1 MSETEKTKKPAA
13 KKAAAPKADASTK
26 VKAKAE
32 SKAPVVK
39 KAAPKASTSSDVKA
53 PEKSQKNTATR
64 VVKKEELEK
73 KPAVQARKPI
83 QAEEAISGIASD
95 ITLSDLKAAL
105 KQKNKEADAIKQQNT
120 PSREKQVD
128 ALGRSYA
135 TGKRKDA
142 IARVWI
148 KPGRGRV
155 IVNGKEEDI
164 YFKRAVLRMMI
175 HQPFK
180 IAERVGQY
188 DVQCTIAGGG
198 LSGQAGALRH
208 GISRALVAYEPELRT
223 SLKSAGFLTRDS
235 RTVERKKYGQPK
247 ARRRFQFSK
256 R

>member
-13 KKAAAPKADASTK
+13 KKAAPKAETKKVAASTT
-26 VKAKAE
+26 E
-32 SKAPVVK
+32 RAPR
-39 KAAPKASTSSDVKA
+39 AA
-53 PEKSQKNTATR
+53 ATR
-64 VVKKEELEK
+64 VVKKEELDK
-73 KPAVQARKPI
+73 KPAVTRKASPVV
-83 QAEEAISGIASD
+83 EAPTAAIPSD
-95 ITLSDLKAAL
+95 ISLGDLKAAL
-105 KQKNKEADAIKQQNT
+105 KQKDKDKAVQKEQKASG
-120 PSREKQVD
+120 SREKVVD
-128 ALGRSYA
+128 AQGRSYA

-142 IARVWI
+142 IARVWL

-155 IVNGKEEDI
+155 VINGREEEI

-180 IAERVGQY
+180 VVERIGQY
-188 DVQCTIAGGG
+188 DVMCTLAGGG

-208 GISRALVAYEPELRT
+208 GISRALVAYEPDLRT
-223 SLKSAGFLTRDS
+223 PLKRAGFLTRDS

>member
-1 MSETEKTKKPAA
+1 MSETEKTKKPAEKKTA
-13 KKAAAPKADASTK
+13 SKKETTAAGAKVKVSASPASKKAASGAKK
-26 VKAKAE
+26 V
-32 SKAPVVK
+32 VVE
-39 KAAPKASTSSDVKA
+39 AQA
-53 PEKSQKNTATR
+53 PEKTLKPSATR
-64 VVKKEELEK
+64 VVKKEDLEK
-73 KPAVQARKPI
+73 KPVAARQANPVDNSA
-83 QAEEAISGIASD
+83 QAIASD

-105 KQKNKEADAIKQQNT
+105 KVKDKEVEAVKQQAVAT
-120 PSREKQVD
+120 REKKVD
-128 ALGRSYA
+128 SLGRSYA

-142 IARVWI
+142 VARVWI

-155 IVNGKEEDI
+155 VVNGREEDV

-180 IAERVGQY
+180 IVERIGQY
-188 DVQCTIAGGG
+188 DVQCTLAGGG

-208 GISRALVAYEPELRT
+208 GISKALVAYEPDLRT
-223 SLKSAGFLTRDS
+223 PLKAAGFLTRDS